1 VARRKVVV
9 VAGASAGIGRAAV
22 QRFAAQGY
30 DVGLIARGRAGLEG
44 ARRDVE
50 AAGGR
55 GLVLPADVSDAGA
68 VRAAARRAEA
78 ELGPV
83 DVWVNGAMVS
93 VLAEVRRTAPEEL
106 HRVTEV
112 VYHGSVHGTM
122 AALELMAPRDRGV
135 IVQVGSALAWRG
147 IPLQAAYCGAKHATQ
162 GFLESLRTEL
172 RHQGSHVQIAI
183 VQLPG
188 VNTPQFGQVRVRGI
202 DHHPQPVAPIYQP
215 EVAARAIVHAAE
227 HPRRELWVGL
237 PTYATIVGN
246 RVAPWLQDRVLAR
259 TGYSG
264 QESERPLDPGRP
276 DYLDGPLDDD
286 RDLGAHGIFDDEAKP
301 SSKALW
307 ATLHRGTLAAGAG
320 AAGALALAAAR
331 RAR

>member
-1 VARRKVVV
+1 MSRPVVV
-9 VAGASAGIGRAAV
+9 VTGASAGIGRAAV
-22 QRFAAQGY
+22 QRFAARGY

-55 GLVLPADVSDAGA
+55 GLVLPCDVRDPEA
-68 VRAAARRAEA
+68 VRGAARRAEA

-83 DVWVNGAMVS
+83 AAWVNAAMVT
-93 VLAEVRRTAPEEL
+93 VLSEVRNLTPQEI

-112 VYHGSVHGTM
+112 VYYGSVHGAT
-122 AALELMAPRDRGV
+122 AALELFEPRGRGV

-147 IPLQAAYCGAKHATQ
+147 IPLQAPYCGAKHATQ
-162 GFLESLRTEL
+162 GFLESLRAEL
-172 RHQGSHVQIAI
+172 RHQGSDVKVTL

-188 VNTPQFGQVRVRGI
+188 VNTPQFGQARVRGI

-215 EVAARAIVHAAE
+215 EVAAKAIVHAAE

-237 PTYATIVGN
+237 PTYLTITGN
-246 RVAPWLQDRVLAR
+246 WFAPWLQDRVLAR

-264 QESERPLDPGRP
+264 QESEQPLEPGRP

-286 RDLGAHGIFDDEAKP
+286 RDLGAHGIFDAEAKT
-301 SSKALW
+301 SSAALW
-307 ATLHRGTLAAGAG
+307 ATLHRGALAGG
-320 AAGALALAAAR
+320 AAAAALAVTAALR
-331 RAR
+331 TR